1 MSKNRWKYTCPICKN
16 KVEEKYTQPYIKKGW
31 IGATHNCPCCG
42 GLLIIN
48 KDLTCS
54 DFEDEWPSVDYLVKY
69 DEPVWG
75 LIKQDVNENI
85 NLIHD
90 YETRNYK
97 L

>member
-1 MSKNRWKYTCPICKN
+1 MSKNRWKYTCPICKK

-54 DFEDEWPSVDYLVKY
+54 DFGDELVMRYK
-69 DEPVWG
+69 EMG
-75 LIKQDVNENI
+75 I
-85 NLIHD
+85 NVSKEKATSTYI
-90 YETRNYK
+90 TVKSN
-97 L
+97 